1 MEITEVKYDFK
12 SDAETLAKINA
23 VRIGEKPINFKY
35 YIAEDIPDE
44 LLGDKTHVKQI
55 LNNLLS
61 NAIKYT
67 NEGEVNFNVN
77 CINQGNMCELVITV
91 QDTGIGIKAEKIDQL
106 FTKFDRLDVE
116 KNTTVEGTGL
126 GLAIT
131 KKLVEMM
138 GGKINVQSQYGKG
151 SMFMVTLPQKI
162 SRMNVKREDST
173 GFERTLSMPKV
184 NPDTPTPVIGE
195 VPKVEGVQSS
205 GYGAKKILVADD
217 NNLNLKVAR
226 RALKDFNFDIEE
238 VYEGCVHR
246 DGTFCVPMEGLEL
259 IMEYLKGI

>member
-1 MEITEVKYDFK
+1 
-12 SDAETLAKINA
+12 
-23 VRIGEKPINFKY
+23 
-35 YIAEDIPDE
+35 
-44 LLGDKTHVKQI
+44 
-55 LNNLLS
+55 
-61 NAIKYT
+61 
-67 NEGEVNFNVN
+67 
-77 CINQGNMCELVITV
+77 
-91 QDTGIGIKAEKIDQL
+91 
-106 FTKFDRLDVE
+106 
-116 KNTTVEGTGL
+116 
-126 GLAIT
+126 
-131 KKLVEMM
+131 M

-162 SRMNVKREDST
+162 SRMNVQKEDST

-238 VYEGCVHR
+238 VY
-246 DGTFCVPMEGLEL
+246 DGEQVLEKIKAGNTYDLILMDIMMPNMNGEKALLEL
-259 IMEYLKGI
+259 KKDPNFKIPVIALTADAVAGAAEHYKEVGFYDYLAKPFSKDQIKEKLDILFK